1 MYFSK
6 YSLVFPLK
14 RNVSSYSIV
23 INRHHTSAMY
33 IGQWSVVKSN
43 ECHFWA
49 WALRAVPPSLLFF
62 FFKFIFYFLVFCLFR
77 ATPVAYGSSQAR
89 GPIGAIAASLSHSHG
104 NTGSL
109 THWARSGVELTTS
122 WFLVRFVSTTP
133 WRELPFYSYLL
144 WVLSR

>member
-109 THWARSGVELTTS
+109 THCARSRGWTHNLMVPSQIRFHYTMTGTPLL
-122 WFLVRFVSTTP
+122 FLSTM
-133 WRELPFYSYLL
+133 S
-144 WVLSR
+144 SI